1 MRACLACLALALL
14 TGACSQYGRF
24 VNNENQTF
32 TTLPP
37 TAVVVLYSPEASG
50 ELAPELCP
58 GTRKGP
64 LGLLPERLELPP
76 VIQALADTGGDLL
89 VYADCSLARGQ
100 RNAAAFELVRP
111 KPCLDRDAEPT
122 TGYVELKTCR
132 RYTDLQRLVQEV
144 KRNLPRDRIFVAGS
158 EVAVGRRLLAARD
171 PFRMFN
177 AAIAIDPVITG
188 PDVPRNE
195 TGTARPSVTSIG
207 WHPAPPSQRWLW
219 LSPAPTP
226 RAMH

>member
-24 VNNENQTF
+24 VNNQNQTF

-76 VIQALADTGGDLL
+76 VIQALADTGGGLL
-89 VYADCSLARGQ
+89 GYADCSLR
-100 RNAAAFELVRP
+100 AANGTPPPLSWSAQNPAWTVTPSRP
-111 KPCLDRDAEPT
+111 
-122 TGYVELKTCR
+122 
-132 RYTDLQRLVQEV
+132 
-144 KRNLPRDRIFVAGS
+144 
-158 EVAVGRRLLAARD
+158 
-171 PFRMFN
+171 
-177 AAIAIDPVITG
+177 
-188 PDVPRNE
+188 
-195 TGTARPSVTSIG
+195 
-207 WHPAPPSQRWLW
+207 PAMS
-219 LSPAPTP
+219 S
-226 RAMH
+226 